1 MQRLQRDMKRMPAD
15 GGKMRGDG
23 STMPGARPAAPGTPA
38 APGAARKLVPTGA
51 AALGRASR
59 QMGPVTS
66 APAQAPQAAPSA
78 LPPLPPRFVGEAL
91 MSQSGGPPPD
101 NPVAGPLPGMGTVAG
116 PASIAGANNGGPRG
130 PGPSGALVESDAAA
144 MADFIQGISGGNSAG
159 ADGLNN
165 GGGRGPGPS
174 GDLVASDSAAM
185 ADLIQGVSGGN
196 SAGAD
201 GPAPVNLDEL
211 AGNVG
216 GGLYE
221 EIARLLGEGG
231 RDVEGEQAAL
241 AAQMQADQ
249 QQQMVDARARMG
261 AMGMGASG
269 AQVALEGDLNQQ
281 AAIAQALASG
291 DIAASAR
298 NEDLQKLG
306 SLTKAFGGLEGLS
319 QDQKMLDLAFSL
331 LGEEDS
337 AATGGDGGGILKD
350 VVSVFQD
357 MVPWGSQSVDGTLD
371 LNGASITPDENG
383 NGLEQFAA
391 WLVRLGQR

>member
-116 PASIAGANNGGPRG
+116 PASIAGANNGGPREL
-130 PGPSGALVESDAAA
+130 GPSGALVESDAAA

-159 ADGLNN
+159 ADG
-165 GGGRGPGPS
+165 
-174 GDLVASDSAAM
+174 
-185 ADLIQGVSGGN
+185 
-196 SAGAD
+196 
-201 GPAPVNLDEL
+201 PAPVNLDDL

-371 LNGASITPDENG
+371 LNGASISPDKEG
-383 NGLEQFAA
+383 NILEQYAA
-391 WLVRLGQR
+391 VLLRLGQ